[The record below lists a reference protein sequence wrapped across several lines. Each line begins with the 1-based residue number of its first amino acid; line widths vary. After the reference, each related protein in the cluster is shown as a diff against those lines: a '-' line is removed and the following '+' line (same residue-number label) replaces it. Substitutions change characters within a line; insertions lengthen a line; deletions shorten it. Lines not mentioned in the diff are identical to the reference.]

1 MGGAY
6 GNNPPWSSECAGE
19 NCFMSDGS
27 GYTFYWNC
35 NCVPNGASNDFINT
49 EVCGGV
55 GYTNPASW

>member
-1 MGGAY
+1 
-6 GNNPPWSSECAGE
+6 
-19 NCFMSDGS
+19 MSDGS